1 MVHAIPVYD
10 GGALSFVIGVDFSVA
25 SLNVLLE
32 EATLSPSE
40 GPVVFVMDTDG
51 YLYATNDAGV
61 EVVTNSQEL
70 AFAPNSSATRVS
82 VSSTG
87 ALSGSYLVDSTFV
100 VGSILTTVRR
110 VDVAQLATPV
120 RVLVSNNVTT
130 DTASLAP
137 QCDLII
143 SRNVLTSAG
152 GELEAFLVQAVRAV
166 DFVSSLLSAGSIPSS
181 SAAYRTLNSD
191 AQLLVYGAVK
201 QYVSTVGAAMYI
213 GWPDD
218 TFFLVNMNPSSSLGS
233 YVSYK
238 LSGDAD
244 RVYYAFDADTGRAD
258 VAGGVIY
265 SKEYYP
271 TERPWYVTAEEAGE
285 GKYSAPFAFATGG
298 SIGMTYAKP
307 VYDAAGT
314 LICIVAA
321 DFTLGAL
328 NTLLEPFNTGG
339 EVVFGI
345 DSITSELVAVSNGI
359 DQVTTD
365 EEGSNNVAVAT
376 SDITDYYVSKAAV
389 AVQTTDSLDNGQVL
403 HLTDMNATVRFFT
416 QYSLDWTLVAAT
428 VTLTLEP
435 TASLTSAL
443 SQKDFTVR
451 TAATTLATFQSDSV
465 TIEDSSKRTAITSQ
479 TLQVVNLDWTVV
491 AVDAQVVS
499 IAAIGAGVS
508 TPTAESTCTL
518 TIENDVAE
526 ATAYI
531 VAEFMNR
538 PVVAGQAVAY
548 ELSAIAETANLT
560 ASALAPTAQDS
571 DLQKLLLRV
580 VSAFGVRAAY
590 VGFVDGTHIGVSVDE
605 AGDYTGYFRSAGD
618 DIDRATFPIDED
630 TGEQT
635 SGTSLTYVSCFVL
648 LNEWMR
654 ASQRLRL
661 CSHLCVSASASL
673 CVSAC
678 LSLCDE
684 SVHNII
690 CI

>member
-389 AVQTTDSLDNGQVL
+389 AVQTTDLPDDEVIDLAGMQVWKR
-403 HLTDMNATVRFFT
+403 TFA
-416 QYSLDWTLVAAT
+416 QYSLNWTMVCA
-428 VTLTLEP
+428 
-435 TASLTSAL
+435 
-443 SQKDFTVR
+443 
-451 TAATTLATFQSDSV
+451 TAAVQTT
-465 TIEDSSKRTAITSQ
+465 
-479 TLQVVNLDWTVV
+479 
-491 AVDAQVVS
+491 AVDASSTTTSGPLSGGMILYFLHYKCLLGVS
-499 IAAIGAGVS
+499 IVLLADRSRLTMWLCLGEDSPQAGFVTTTVMGATVGGVAALFIIIVIIVYFV
-508 TPTAESTCTL
+508 TAKRFLSKETLHHNARKTHAQQETSHGDSETATL
-518 TIENDVAE
+518 TSNDTLDDWSSGNDVDVMMDG
-526 ATAYI
+526 ATP
-531 VAEFMNR
+531 R
-538 PVVAGQAVAY
+538 
-548 ELSAIAETANLT
+548 
-560 ASALAPTAQDS
+560 
-571 DLQKLLLRV
+571 KRV
-580 VSAFGVRAAY
+580 PKHN
-590 VGFVDGTHIGVSVDE
+590 VDV
-605 AGDYTGYFRSAGD
+605 
-618 DIDRATFPIDED
+618 
-630 TGEQT
+630 
-635 SGTSLTYVSCFVL
+635 
-648 LNEWMR
+648 
-654 ASQRLRL
+654 
-661 CSHLCVSASASL
+661 
-673 CVSAC
+673 
-678 LSLCDE
+678 
-684 SVHNII
+684 
-690 CI
+690 